1 MLTACM
7 DVLDFL
13 SNLFL
18 LVLCV
23 GSYLILL
30 GWLAGSSHAALKDL
44 LTKATDRQL

>member
-1 MLTACM
+1 M

-18 LVLCV
+18 LAMCV
-23 GSYLILL
+23 GSYPILF